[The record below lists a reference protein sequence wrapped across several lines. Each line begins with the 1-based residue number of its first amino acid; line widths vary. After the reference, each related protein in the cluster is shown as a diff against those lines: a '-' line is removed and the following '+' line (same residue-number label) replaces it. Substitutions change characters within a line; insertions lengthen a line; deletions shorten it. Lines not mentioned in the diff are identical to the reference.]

1 MFTRIYR
8 LEWMSVVGLLAIS
21 LSFSILADEKFATAI
36 CGETTVEVK
45 ADQAP
50 DARLALSK
58 IILSAKSKTESIR
71 LVFDN
76 TVDDPRGAEYFLAA
90 CLKGK
95 DQRSYIVFQ
104 NYCGGSGCH
113 DLDNFGIID
122 AVSLRVL
129 LAPSDNNRPIAD
141 QIIGYS
147 VPPLFDYKDR
157 FFGFDH

>member
-1 MFTRIYR
+1 MLIRIDNFK
-8 LEWMSVVGLLAIS
+8 WVSVFGLLAICF
-21 LSFSILADEKFATAI
+21 SFSASADEKFARAT
-36 CGETTVEVK
+36 CSKTTVEVK
-45 ADQAP
+45 ADIDP
-50 DARLALSK
+50 DSRVKALSK

-76 TVDDPRGAEYFLAA
+76 MVDDPRGGEYFLAA

-129 LAPSDNNRPIAD
+129 LAPADNNRSIAD

-157 FFGFDH
+157 FFGFD